1 MSLDDRFLRA
11 LARERRVRVRVV
23 GICIHGDLL
32 LCSRAVSNPGGPL
45 ALPGGGLEHGTSF
58 EEQLIQEFA
67 EETTATVV
75 SASYLFVVENRFEV
89 EGAGM
94 VHQVEHY
101 FEIALDTREVRSCES
116 HLSFEW
122 VPLSTLTTIDF
133 RPRVVRDAIAAGRLH
148 QVRHL
153 IQE

>member
-1 MSLDDRFLRA
+1 VSLDDRFLRA

-23 GICIHGDLL
+23 GVCIQGDRL

-45 ALPGGGLEHGTSF
+45 ALPGGGLERGTSF
-58 EEQLIQEFA
+58 EEQLIQEFT
-67 EETTATVV
+67 EETTGTVL

-94 VHQVEHY
+94 IHQVEHY
-101 FEIALDTREVRSCES
+101 FEITLDTSEVRSRES
-116 HLSFEW
+116 HLGFEW
-122 VPLSTLTTIDF
+122 VPLSTLSTIDL

-148 QVRHL
+148 RVRHL